1 MERIQF
7 TENSANLGKNK
18 LRLPPVKLDVARA
31 VHYATRVMESDV
43 RFKNSVARFHHVKTV
58 VYENLL
64 TEPQNEIKEI
74 LEFLDVDSERS
85 VSAKLR
91 KATSNCLS
99 EAVENYDELVTAV
112 SGSALEAYLD

>member
-1 MERIQF
+1 
-7 TENSANLGKNK
+7 
-18 LRLPPVKLDVARA
+18 
-31 VHYATRVMESDV
+31 
-43 RFKNSVARFHHVKTV
+43 V